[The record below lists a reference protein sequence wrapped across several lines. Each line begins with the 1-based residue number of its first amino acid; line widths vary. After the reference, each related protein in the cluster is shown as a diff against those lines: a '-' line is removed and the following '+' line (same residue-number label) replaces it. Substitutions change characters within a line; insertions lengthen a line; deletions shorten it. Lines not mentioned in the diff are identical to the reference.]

1 MGKNVMAPA
10 PLLTTAEY
18 LRTPETLRPSE
29 LVYGAWRVAESPS
42 VKHQQAVGAFYLALV
57 PHVRA
62 RRLGHVLLSPLDII
76 FDWDRGLIL
85 QPDLVFISRSRWRTR
100 EDRIVCAPDIAFEVL
115 SPHPRIG
122 QLEERIGWFAE
133 YGVREIWLLHQTTE
147 RFEILR
153 TDRQRVTARDSFG
166 YSQPL
171 RSEVLPAF
179 RTTVD
184 DILRDD
190 PV

>member
-1 MGKNVMAPA
+1 MAPA

-29 LVYGAWRVAESPS
+29 LVYGSMRVAESPS

-57 PHVRA
+57 PHVRPK
-62 RRLGHVLLSPLDII
+62 RLGRVLLSPLDII

-85 QPDLVFISRSRWRTR
+85 QPDLVFISRARWRTQ
-100 EDRIVCAPDIAFEVL
+100 EDRIVCAPDIALEVL

-153 TDRQRVTARDSFG
+153 TDGRRVTTRDSFD
-166 YSQPL
+166 YFARIRSQ
-171 RSEVLPAF
+171 VLPAF
-179 RTTVD
+179 RMTVD